1 MIKYVILIPSFND
14 WECLNLLIPKIDQ
27 VLKNTNENVD
37 VLIVNDGSTKKNH
50 LVFKKISHLKKIE
63 VLNLRKNVKAQIA
76 IATGLNFLKKEKFQ
90 GGIIVMDADG
100 QDDPEY
106 LIDIFKES
114 KKNPERTITINR
126 SKRDDEL
133 PFKILYQMYLFLL
146 FLLTFKYLK
155 FGVYS
160 YLHSSSL
167 DKILSTN
174 DIHLAY
180 AASLAKHFKNKNVIF
195 APRKKRILG
204 ESQNN
209 YKSLTHYALK
219 IISVFRN
226 QVLINSIVLVFISF
240 LLSKLITSSALFLFI
255 LLGLLFFNVIIFL
268 LAYQINKSHLVNDTL
283 KNIENIENLR
293 NELLK

>member
-37 VLIVNDGSTKKNH
+37 VLIVNDGSTKKNN
-50 LVFKKISHLKKIE
+50 LVFKKMSHLKKIE

-114 KKNPERTITINR
+114 KKNPEKTITINR
-126 SKRDDEL
+126 TKRDDEL
-133 PFKILYQMYLFLL
+133 PFKILYQMYLFLS

-226 QVLINSIVLVFISF
+226 QVLINSMVFVFISF

-255 LLGLLFFNVIIFL
+255 LLALLFFNVIIFL
-268 LAYQINKSHLVNDTL
+268 LAYQINKSHVVNDTL

-293 NELLK
+293 NELL

>member
-37 VLIVNDGSTKKNH
+37 VLIVNDGSTKKNN
-50 LVFKKISHLKKIE
+50 LVFKKMSNLKKIE

-126 SKRDDEL
+126 TKRDDEL
-133 PFKILYQMYLFLL
+133 PFKILYQMYLFLS

-240 LLSKLITSSALFLFI
+240 LLSKSITSSALFLFI
-255 LLGLLFFNVIIFL
+255 LLALLFFNVIIFL
-268 LAYQINKSHLVNDTL
+268 LAYQINKSHVVNDTL

-293 NELLK
+293 NELL

>member
-37 VLIVNDGSTKKNH
+37 VLIVNDGSAKKNN
-50 LVFKKISHLKKIE
+50 LVFKKIPHLKKIE

-114 KKNPERTITINR
+114 KKNPEKTITINR
-126 SKRDDEL
+126 TKRDDEL
-133 PFKILYQMYLFLL
+133 PFKILYQMYLFLS

-255 LLGLLFFNVIIFL
+255 LLALLFFNVIIFL

-293 NELLK
+293 N